1 MGKHALESFVSASYQ
16 PLDGDLTSIAGLSG
30 SAGLLR
36 KTGIDTFTLDTN
48 TYLTGNQTI
57 TLSGDVS
64 GSGTTSVSVTLAN
77 SGVSASTY
85 GSATQIPSIAVDAK
99 GRITSASAIT
109 FESLPSQ
116 TGQSGKYL
124 TTNGTVA
131 SWGTI
136 DLSSKANINSPTF
149 TGIPAAPTAAA
160 GTNTTQLATTAFVTT
175 ADNLK
180 ANLASPTFTGVPAA
194 PTAAADTNT
203 TQIATTAF
211 VVGQVG
217 TANPVMN
224 GTVAVGTSLRYARQD
239 HVHASDTSRAPL
251 ASPALSGTPT
261 APTAAAGT
269 NTTQIA
275 TTAFVTTANNLK
287 ANLASPTFTGVP
299 AAPTAAADTN
309 TTQVATTA
317 YVIGQASSVN
327 PSALGAVAIGN
338 SLRYARANHVHPT
351 TGLALLTGATFT
363 GVVTGVSPTA
373 AGSIGFRRQTM
384 STAAPS
390 GGLNG
395 DVWLRY

>member
-36 KTGIDTFTLDTN
+36 KTNIDTFTLDTN

-85 GSATQIPSIAVDAK
+85 GSATQIPSITVDAK

-131 SWGTI
+131 SWGVV
-136 DLSSKANINSPTF
+136 DLSTKANIN
-149 TGIPAAPTAAA
+149 
-160 GTNTTQLATTAFVTT
+160 
-175 ADNLK
+175 
-180 ANLASPTFTGVPAA
+180 SPTFTGVPAA

-203 TQIATTAF
+203 TQLATTAY
-211 VVGQVG
+211 VVNQAG

-239 HVHASDTSRAPL
+239 HVHASDTSRA
-251 ASPALSGTPT
+251 A
-261 APTAAAGT
+261 
-269 NTTQIA
+269 
-275 TTAFVTTANNLK
+275 
-287 ANLASPTFTGVP
+287 
-299 AAPTAAADTN
+299 
-309 TTQVATTA
+309 
-317 YVIGQASSVN
+317 
-327 PSALGAVAIGN
+327 
-338 SLRYARANHVHPT
+338 
-351 TGLALLTGATFT
+351 LTGATFT

-390 GGLNG
+390 GGLDG